1 MVWDS
6 KQFLSFLLSLWD
18 SDQSQRWKIS
28 EWNWFE
34 HFSKKLKIKKGM
46 GKEYIHV
53 DVWLRTSG
61 LEKKSITLGPH
72 LQLIESPTAQFLTL

>member
-1 MVWDS
+1 MIKVKDE
-6 KQFLSFLLSLWD
+6 KYQNETGLNIF
-18 SDQSQRWKIS
+18 Q
-28 EWNWFE
+28 
-34 HFSKKLKIKKGM
+34 KKLKIKKGM

>member
-1 MVWDS
+1 
-6 KQFLSFLLSLWD
+6 
-18 SDQSQRWKIS
+18 
-28 EWNWFE
+28 
-34 HFSKKLKIKKGM
+34 M

-72 LQLIESPTAQFLTL
+72 LQLIESPTAQFLTI